1 MEILHLYISPSHNF
15 LGHHGLPPGE
25 ERMKACSE
33 IDCVASRGIRG
44 DRFFDHKL
52 DFKGQITFFEMDS
65 HEALCHKL
73 GLAGVPSTAYRRN
86 VITRGVD
93 LNTLIGQE
101 FEIQGVRFLGTEEA
115 KPCYWMDQAVGPG
128 AHEGL
133 KGKGGLRAKILTSG
147 NLRVTTANQA
157 PS

>member
-25 ERMKACSE
+25 EPMEACAE
-33 IDCVASRGIRG
+33 IDCVASSGIRG
-44 DRFFDHKL
+44 DRFFDHKP
-52 DFKGQITFFEMDS
+52 DFKGQITFFEMES
-65 HEALCHKL
+65 HEALCQKL
-73 GLAGVPSTAYRRN
+73 GLADVPSTAYRRN

-101 FEIQGVRFLGTEEA
+101 FEVQGVRFLGTEEA

-133 KGKGGLRAKILTSG
+133 KGKGGLRAKILTNGS
-147 NLRVTTANQA
+147 LRVTTGDQA
-157 PS
+157 LS